1 MGALKRTFKRIDKED
16 DMALKVKDV
25 LQLQSLQGMKLVA
38 GKRSGPRCLLCRHRG
53 L

>member
-1 MGALKRTFKRIDKED
+1 
-16 DMALKVKDV
+16 MALKVKDV

-38 GKRSGPRCLLCRHRG
+38 GKKGLDRVVCSAWHRG